1 VIGVPSYLTY
11 GALSLSFSVSIEV
24 FMISIIDK
32 LSFTEKRQAQGK
44 EKKENQ
50 LRKFLHL
57 KQKEKT
63 TAIERM
69 VLALQAARLR
79 VIYNG
84 WSGLCRVEALMG
96 VTTFYIQATF
106 LRLAISAKDQ
116 LTDIEGAKKPLSPK
130 QWQPASKEKK
140 DGIPVTQQP
149 LMLGKG
155 RVNTEST
162 EDLKKSQVLARRV
175 TEPVPVSPSMEKGGS
190 AEKEKGAPEDEG
202 KLEVNNE
209 FSRGLDTAIEKIEKV
224 SGRFKGRYLATK
236 IGVSFT
242 FSILG
247 FGITTRMEIE
257 STSIIPTKIL

>member
-1 VIGVPSYLTY
+1 MIGVPSYLTY

-57 KQKEKT
+57 KQKETT

-116 LTDIEGAKKPLSPK
+116 LTDIEAAKKPLTPK
-130 QWQPASKEKK
+130 QWRPASKEKK

-149 LMLGKG
+149 LVLGKG
-155 RVNTEST
+155 RVNTDAA

-175 TEPVPVSPSMEKGGS
+175 TEPVPVSPSMET
-190 AEKEKGAPEDEG
+190 EKGAAEDEG